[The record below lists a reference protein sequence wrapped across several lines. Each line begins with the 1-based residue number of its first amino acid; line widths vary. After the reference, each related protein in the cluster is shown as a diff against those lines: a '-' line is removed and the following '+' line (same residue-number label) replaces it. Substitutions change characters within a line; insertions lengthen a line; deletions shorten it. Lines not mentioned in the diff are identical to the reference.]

1 MFRARLISPALVL
14 MKRKNSD
21 LDRLGKIGSELLKF
35 LDAFFESGDD
45 RRLARLAARQ
55 PLPQAQLAP
64 GGEDGQG
71 DEVDGGGHLKSG
83 LK

>member
-1 MFRARLISPALVL
+1 LFRARLISPALVL
-14 MKRKNSD
+14 MKREN
-21 LDRLGKIGSELLKF
+21 LELGGLRKLGSEPLEF

-64 GGEDGQG
+64 SGEDGQG
-71 DEVDGGGHLKSG
+71 DEVDGGGHLGSG
-83 LK
+83 LH